1 MNNLGNNKKDSAT
14 DNIAL
19 DEKDIAILQLLE
31 EDAKMTIRDLAAKL
45 NLSATP
51 VYERIRKMEQA
62 GVIRQ
67 YAAIVDPSKIDKA
80 LTVLC
85 YISLKEH
92 GKKAGAKFIKEITS
106 FPEVME
112 CLNISGQF
120 DFMLKVQVKDMLA
133 YHEFNV
139 NKLGELD
146 NIRHMESVFVMS
158 VIKATHRVVY

>member
-1 MNNLGNNKKDSAT
+1 MNLGNNKKEVIT
-14 DNIAL
+14 ENIAL

-31 EDAKMTIRDLAAKL
+31 EDAKMTIRDLAARL

-67 YAAIVDPSKIDKA
+67 YAAIIDPSKIDKA

-92 GKKAGAKFIKEITS
+92 GKKAGGKFIKEIIS

-112 CLNISGQF
+112 CLNISGEF
-120 DFMLKVQVKDMLA
+120 DFMLKVQVKDMYA

>member
-1 MNNLGNNKKDSAT
+1 MNLGNNKKESAA

-31 EDAKMTIRDLAAKL
+31 EDAKMTIRDLAARL

-67 YAAIVDPSKIDKA
+67 YAAIIDPSKIDKA

-92 GKKAGAKFIKEITS
+92 GKKAGGKFIKEIIA

-112 CLNISGQF
+112 CLNISGEF
-120 DFMLKVQVKDMLA
+120 DFMLKVQVKDMYA

>member
-1 MNNLGNNKKDSAT
+1 MNLGNTKKEVVT

-31 EDAKMTIRDLAAKL
+31 EDAKMTIRDLAARL

-67 YAAIVDPSKIDKA
+67 YAAIIDPSKIDKA

-92 GKKAGAKFIKEITS
+92 GKKAGGKFIKEIIS

-112 CLNISGQF
+112 CLNISGEF
-120 DFMLKVQVKDMLA
+120 DFMLKVQVKDMYA

>member
-1 MNNLGNNKKDSAT
+1 MNLGNNKKEST
-14 DNIAL
+14 TENITL

-31 EDAKMTIRDLAAKL
+31 EDAKMTIRDLAARL

-67 YAAIVDPSKIDKA
+67 YAAIIDPSKIDKA

-92 GKKAGAKFIKEITS
+92 GKKAGGKFIKEIIG

-112 CLNISGQF
+112 CLNISGEF
-120 DFMLKVQVKDMLA
+120 DFMLKVQVKDMYA